1 MNRVI
6 AFVPAR
12 CGSKSIE
19 FKNIRP
25 IAGKPLIWW
34 NLEALQQCDQVDEI
48 FLATD
53 CDEIEAVATG
63 FQLSK
68 LRIYRREAANARD
81 QSSTES
87 VMLEFLQAHP
97 QPPQTR
103 FLLVQ
108 ATSPLTR
115 PEDFSAGL
123 ERFHQTGADSLLTCV
138 RIKRFFW
145 TASGESINYDYRRR
159 PRRQDFDGQLMENGA
174 FYISKVGNILDS
186 GNRLSGKIAVLELP
200 EFMATELDEPHD
212 WQIMDTLIREHRM
225 QEKNQKIRIRLF
237 ASDVDGVLT
246 DAGMYYSEAGD
257 ELKKFNTH
265 DGMAFNLMQK
275 AGIKTAMITSEQTV
289 MVERRAKKLKVDY
302 LYQGKWHGDK
312 LDAIRDI
319 CRKEGIELSEV
330 AYIGDDIN
338 CREALLNVGVAACPA
353 NALQQI
359 KNIPG
364 ILQLKSRGGEGA
376 VREFYETYLT

>member
-1 MNRVI
+1 MTRVI

-19 FKNIRP
+19 FKNIRL
-25 IAGKPLIWW
+25 IADRPLIWW

-48 FLATD
+48 YLATD
-53 CDEIEAVATG
+53 CDEIESVAAG
-63 FQLSK
+63 FHFSK
-68 LRIYRREAANARD
+68 LRTYRRLPANALD
-81 QSSTES
+81 HSSTES
-87 VMLEFLQAHP
+87 VVLEFLQAQP
-97 QPPQTR
+97 QPPDTV
-103 FLLVQ
+103 FMLVQ

-123 ERFHQTGADSLLTCV
+123 DRFRQTGADSLLTCV

-145 TASGESINYDYRRR
+145 TESGESINYDYRRR

-174 FYISKVGNILDS
+174 FYISSAGAVLTS

-212 WQIMDTLIREHRM
+212 WQIMDALIREHRM
-225 QEKNQKIRIRLF
+225 KGNNKKIRIKLF

-246 DAGMYYSEAGD
+246 DAGMYYSENGD

-275 AGIKTAMITSEQTV
+275 AGIKTAMITSEQTT

-312 LDAIRDI
+312 LDAILDI
-319 CRKEGIELSEV
+319 CKKEGIDLAEV

-338 CREALLNVGVAACPA
+338 CREALLRVGVAACPA
-353 NALQQI
+353 NALPSI

-364 ILQLKSRGGEGA
+364 ILQLKCRGGEGA

>member
-1 MNRVI
+1 MSKVI

-25 IAGKPLIWW
+25 ICGRPLIWW
-34 NLEALQQCDQVDEI
+34 NLDALQQCEQVDEVY
-48 FLATD
+48 LATD
-53 CDEIEAVATG
+53 CDQIEQTAREFG
-63 FQLSK
+63 FSK
-68 LRIYRREAANARD
+68 LRIYRRSPANAAD
-81 QSSTES
+81 HSSTES
-87 VMLEFLQAHP
+87 VMLEFLDAHP
-97 QPPQTR
+97 QPEDAL

-115 PEDFSAGL
+115 TADFTAGL
-123 ERFHQTGADSLLTCV
+123 EQFRSSGADSLLTCV

-145 TASGESINYDYRRR
+145 SPAGESLNYDYRSR

-174 FYISKVGNILDS
+174 FYISKVGAVRQS
-186 GNRLSGKIAVLELP
+186 GNRLSGQIAVCELP
-200 EFMATELDEPHD
+200 DFMATELDEPHD
-212 WQIMDTLIREHRM
+212 WVVMEELIRKHRM
-225 QEKNQKIRIRLF
+225 SDRPRLKVRLF
-237 ASDVDGVLT
+237 VSDVDGVMT
-246 DAGMYYSEAGD
+246 DAGMYYSENGD

-275 AGIKTAMITSEQTV
+275 AWIKTAMVTSENTQ
-289 MVERRAKKLKVDY
+289 MVERRARKLKVDY

-312 LDAIRDI
+312 LDAVLDI
-319 CRKEGIELSEV
+319 CKKEGFELSEV

-338 CREALLNVGVAACPA
+338 CREVLTRVGVAACPA
-353 NALQQI
+353 NALPVI

-364 ILQLKSRGGEGA
+364 IIRLDTRGGEGA
-376 VREFYETYLT
+376 VREFYETYLA